1 MIHTSGGQSREE
13 GCTAAYKKD
22 DSPVICLDIRERPP
36 ARWTKLLLVVA
47 LVAVLG
53 SPAAAQEPQPAG
65 DQLTL
70 NFSDT
75 DINAVINAVAEVTGK
90 NFIVD
95 PRVKGKVTVISSRP
109 LDRDALF
116 QVFLSLLKVHGFAAI
131 PGEHAVKIV
140 PDVHAKQDAVPTV
153 SGRDGGDEFVT
164 QVLSIRHVDA
174 AQLVPILR
182 PLVPQRGHLA
192 AYPQS
197 NVLVISD
204 SAANVSRIAEIV
216 DRIDTAVQQEVEVL
230 RLEHASAA
238 EVVRILTQLEAQ
250 DAKKGGQSYTAV
262 ADERTNSVLLG
273 GDTSMRLRLRALISH
288 LDTAVETGGATQ
300 VVYLRYASA
309 KELVPVLTGVSETL
323 SEQQQQGG
331 QGAQGGGRPVSQ
343 RENVVIQADENTNAL
358 VITAPPDLFRS
369 LRSVIRQLDVR
380 RAQVLVEAV
389 IAEVSAEKAVE
400 LGVQWFID
408 GSENG
413 DNAVGVINFSTGDSI
428 TGLLSDPPRIG
439 DGLNL
444 GLGDFT
450 DNALNWGAFIRSL
463 ASDGSTNILSTPSL
477 VTMDNEEAEI
487 VVGQNVPF
495 VTGVYSTTGTGAV
508 PQNPFQT
515 IQRQDVGV
523 TLRLK
528 PQINEGDA
536 IRLEIV
542 QETSSVTESAQ
553 AVDIVTNKRSIKTNV
568 MVDDGQVLVL
578 GGLIEDRLREAQ
590 QKVPLLGDIPVLG
603 WLFKYQQ
610 NVTEKTNLM
619 VFIRP
624 VILKDAALQAR
635 HTGEKYS
642 YMRAQQMARR
652 ERTGALA
659 PGDVAPLLPE
669 MEQFMRLPPPYD
681 EVQPGPDAR
690 DFPPSV
696 IDDDPIT
703 PSG

>member
-1 MIHTSGGQSREE
+1 MKCFELRDLS
-13 GCTAAYKKD
+13 
-22 DSPVICLDIRERPP
+22 
-36 ARWTKLLLVVA
+36 ARWTTLVLLLTTLALSVSPVV
-47 LVAVLG
+47 L
-53 SPAAAQEPQPAG
+53 AQETEPTSE
-65 DQLTL
+65 QLML

-75 DINAVINAVAEVTGK
+75 DITAVINAVAEVTGK

-95 PRVKGKVTVISSRP
+95 PRVKGKVTVISTRP
-109 LDRDALF
+109 LDREALF

-153 SGRDGGDEFVT
+153 SQGDGGDEFVT
-164 QVLSIRHVDA
+164 RVLSIRHVDA

-197 NVLVISD
+197 NVLIISD

-216 DRIDTAVQQEVEVL
+216 ERIDTAVQQEVEVI

-273 GDTSMRLRLRALISH
+273 GDPSLRLRLRALITH
-288 LDTAVETGGATQ
+288 LDTSVETGGATQ

-309 KELVPVLTGVSETL
+309 TELVPVLTGVSETL
-323 SEQQQQGG
+323 TEQQPQAQN
-331 QGAQGGGRPVSQ
+331 AQGGARSAQ
-343 RENVVIQADENTNAL
+343 RQNVVIQADENTNAL

-408 GSENG
+408 GSETG
-413 DNAVGVINFSTGDSI
+413 DNAVGVVNFSTGDPI

-444 GLGDFT
+444 GLGEFA

-523 TLRLK
+523 TLRIK

-578 GGLIEDRLREAQ
+578 GGLIEDRLRESQ

-624 VILKDAALQAR
+624 VILQDAALQAR
-635 HTGEKYS
+635 HTGEKYN

-681 EVQPGPDAR
+681 EVAPGPDAR

-696 IDDDPIT
+696 FEDDPIT

>member
-1 MIHTSGGQSREE
+1 MIRLDFHARRSAIR
-13 GCTAAYKKD
+13 AA
-22 DSPVICLDIRERPP
+22 
-36 ARWTKLLLVVA
+36 ALLVSLTA
-47 LVAVLG
+47 LPVTGLAQQPAPDQPGVE
-53 SPAAAQEPQPAG
+53 AAA
-65 DQLTL
+65 DSDRMTL

-75 DINAVINAVAEVTGK
+75 DINAVINAVAEITGK

-95 PRVKGKVTVISSRP
+95 PRVKGQVTVISTQP
-109 LDRDALF
+109 LGRDALYE
-116 QVFLSLLKVHGFAAI
+116 VFLSLLKVHGFAAI
-131 PGEHAVKIV
+131 PGQNAVKIV

-153 SGRDGGDEFVT
+153 SGRLDGGDEFVT
-164 QVLSIRHVDA
+164 QVFAIQHVDA

-192 AYPQS
+192 AYPPS

-204 SAANVSRIAEIV
+204 SAGNVDRIGQIIE
-216 DRIDTAVQQEVEVL
+216 RIDTAVQQEVEVI

-238 EVVRILTQLEAQ
+238 EVVRILTQLQPQENQ
-250 DAKKGGQSYTAV
+250 QGGQSTLV

-273 GDTSMRLRLRALISH
+273 GDTTVRLRMRALISH
-288 LDTAVETGGATQ
+288 LDTSIETGGATQ
-300 VVYLRYASA
+300 VVYLRYANA
-309 KELVPVLTGVSETL
+309 KELVPVLTGVSESLTE
-323 SEQQQQGG
+323 EQ
-331 QGAQGGGRPVSQ
+331 AQGGGNGGQQARAVASE

-389 IAEVSAEKAVE
+389 IAEVSAEKAME
-400 LGVQWFID
+400 LGVQWFVD
-408 GSENG
+408 GRDG
-413 DNAVGVINFSTGDSI
+413 DNAIGVVNFSTGDPI

-444 GLGDFT
+444 GLGNFGDSM
-450 DNALNWGAFIRSL
+450 NWGAFIRAL
-463 ASDGSTNILSTPSL
+463 ASDGSTNVLSTPSL

-495 VTGVYSTTGTGAV
+495 VTGVYSTTGGGGAV

-523 TLRLK
+523 TLRLR

-542 QETSSVTESAQ
+542 QETSSVGESAQ

-578 GGLIEDRLREAQ
+578 GGLIEDRLRAQ
-590 QKVPLLGDIPVLG
+590 QQQVPLLGDIPVLG
-603 WLFKYQQ
+603 WLFKYQN

-642 YMRAQQMARR
+642 YIRAQQMARR
-652 ERTGALA
+652 EQEGLLA
-659 PGDVAPLLPE
+659 PGEGAPLLPE
-669 MEQFMRLPPPYD
+669 MEQFMRLPPAYD
-681 EVQPGPDAR
+681 QSVPEPDAR
-690 DFPPSV
+690 DFPPEV
-696 IDDDPIT
+696 TGDDNST
-703 PSG
+703 PRS

>member
-1 MIHTSGGQSREE
+1 MKCFELRDLS
-13 GCTAAYKKD
+13 
-22 DSPVICLDIRERPP
+22 
-36 ARWTKLLLVVA
+36 ARWTTLVLLLTTLALSVSPVV
-47 LVAVLG
+47 L
-53 SPAAAQEPQPAG
+53 AQETEPTSE
-65 DQLTL
+65 QLTL

-75 DINAVINAVAEVTGK
+75 DITAVINAVAEVTGK

-95 PRVKGKVTVISSRP
+95 PRVKGKVTVISTRP
-109 LDRDALF
+109 LDREAVF

-153 SGRDGGDEFVT
+153 SEGDGGDEFVT
-164 QVLSIRHVDA
+164 RVLSIRHVDA

-197 NVLVISD
+197 NVLIISD

-216 DRIDTAVQQEVEVL
+216 ERIDTAVQQEVEII

-238 EVVRILTQLEAQ
+238 EVVRILTQLETQ

-273 GDTSMRLRLRALISH
+273 GDPSLRLRLRALITH
-288 LDTAVETGGATQ
+288 LDTSVETGGATQ

-309 KELVPVLTGVSETL
+309 TELVPVLTGVSETL
-323 SEQQQQGG
+323 TERQPQAQN
-331 QGAQGGGRPVSQ
+331 AQGGARSAQ
-343 RENVVIQADENTNAL
+343 RQNVVIQADENTNAL

-408 GSENG
+408 GSETG
-413 DNAVGVINFSTGDSI
+413 DNAVGVVNFSTGDPI

-444 GLGDFT
+444 GLGEFA
-450 DNALNWGAFIRSL
+450 DNAVNWGAFIRSL

-523 TLRLK
+523 TLRIK

-578 GGLIEDRLREAQ
+578 GGLIEDRLRESQ

-624 VILKDAALQAR
+624 VILQDAALQAR
-635 HTGEKYS
+635 HTGEKYN

-681 EVQPGPDAR
+681 DVAPGPDAR

-696 IDDDPIT
+696 FEDDPIT